1 VLNRF
6 LKGKKMTTKK
16 PKKETTPEKEVN
28 HEMHEENHGQ
38 EARAPLTVSAQYIKD
53 ISFENPSPLSNIMGN
68 EERPSISIHIEAQA
82 HNIAERTFEV
92 ALRVQV
98 DAKRKETQ
106 VFLLDLEYAGAF
118 TIGADVPE
126 EYLRP
131 ILMIEC
137 PRILFPFARNIVATT
152 TQEGG
157 YPALLLTPVDFA
169 DLYQRQVAQEQETQA
184 PLQ

>member
-1 VLNRF
+1 MAD
-6 LKGKKMTTKK
+6 KKQ
-16 PKKETTPEKEVN
+16 KKEKTQEKKINQAGN
-28 HEMHEENHGQ
+28 HETEGQ
-38 EARAPLTVSAQYIKD
+38 APLTVSAQYIKD
-53 ISFENPSPLSNIMGN
+53 LSFENPSPLSNFAGN

-82 HNIAERTFEV
+82 RNLADRSFEV
-92 ALRVQV
+92 SLRVQV

-106 VFLLDLEYAGAF
+106 VFLLDLDYAGAF
-118 TIGADVPE
+118 TIGDEVPE

-137 PRILFPFARNIVATT
+137 PRILFPFARGVVATT

-169 DLYQRQVAQEQETQA
+169 DLYQRQIAQEQATQGTQPSA
-184 PLQ
+184 

>member
-1 VLNRF
+1 
-6 LKGKKMTTKK
+6 MTTKK
-16 PKKETTPEKEVN
+16 PKKEATSNKEAKKENSKETPAN
-28 HEMHEENHGQ
+28 AAQ
-38 EARAPLTVSAQYIKD
+38 APLTVSAQYIKD
-53 ISFENPSPLSNIMGN
+53 LSFENPTPLANLSGN

-82 HNIAERTFEV
+82 HNVADRTFEV
-92 ALRVQV
+92 TLRIQV

-118 TIGADVPE
+118 TIGHDVPE

-169 DLYQRQVAQEQETQA
+169 DLYQRQIAQEQAQAQAQA
-184 PLQ
+184 PQQPMMQ

>member
-1 VLNRF
+1 
-6 LKGKKMTTKK
+6 MTKK
-16 PKKETTPEKEVN
+16 SKKDTTPKNETNKRN
-28 HEMHEENHGQ
+28 Q
-38 EARAPLTVSAQYIKD
+38 TSTTATEAQAPLTVSAQYIKD
-53 ISFENPSPLSNIMGN
+53 ISFENPSPLANIMGN

-92 ALRVQV
+92 SLRVKV
-98 DAKRKETQ
+98 DAKRKEAA

-118 TIGADVPE
+118 SIGKDVPE

-157 YPALLLTPVDFA
+157 FPALLLTPVDFA
-169 DLYQRQVAQEQETQA
+169 DLYHRQVAQEQSQA
-184 PLQ
+184 PASAPTSVQ

>member
-1 VLNRF
+1 
-6 LKGKKMTTKK
+6 MTTKK
-16 PKKETTPEKEVN
+16 PKKEATSNKEAKKENSKETPAKEA
-28 HEMHEENHGQ
+28 Q
-38 EARAPLTVSAQYIKD
+38 APLTVSAQYVKD
-53 ISFENPSPLSNIMGN
+53 LSFENPAPLANLSGN

-82 HNIAERTFEV
+82 HNIADRTFEV
-92 ALRVQV
+92 NLRIQV

-118 TIGADVPE
+118 TIGHDVPE

-169 DLYQRQVAQEQETQA
+169 DLYQRQIAQEQAQA
-184 PLQ
+184 PAPQQPTMQ

>member
-1 VLNRF
+1 
-6 LKGKKMTTKK
+6 MTTKK
-16 PKKETTPEKEVN
+16 PKKEAAPKKEAKKDNTSGNSEKET
-28 HEMHEENHGQ
+28 Q
-38 EARAPLTVSAQYIKD
+38 APLTVSAQYVKD
-53 ISFENPSPLSNIMGN
+53 LSFENPSPLESLAGN

-82 HNIAERTFEV
+82 HNIADRTFEV
-92 ALRVQV
+92 SLRVQV
-98 DAKRKETQ
+98 DAKRKEFQ

-118 TIGADVPE
+118 TIGHDVPE

-131 ILMIEC
+131 ILMVEC

-169 DLYQRQVAQEQETQA
+169 DLYQRQLAQEQAEAQA
-184 PLQ
+184 QGQPQPTIQ

>member
-1 VLNRF
+1 MAN
-6 LKGKKMTTKK
+6 KKKNS
-16 PKKETTPEKEVN
+16 KEPPET
-28 HEMHEENHGQ
+28 GAQ
-38 EARAPLTVSAQYIKD
+38 APLVVNAQYVKD
-53 ISFENPSPLSNIMGN
+53 LSFENPAPLSNVMGH

-82 HNIAERTFEV
+82 HNLADRSFEIV
-92 ALRVQV
+92 LRVRV
-98 DAKRKETQ
+98 DAKRNEAQ

-118 TIGADVPE
+118 TIGPEVPE

-137 PRILFPFARNIVATT
+137 PRILFPFARNIVATV

-169 DLYQRQVAQEQETQA
+169 DLYQRQVAQEQAQA
-184 PLQ
+184 KDPKRPEILQ